1 MFLTSSAAP
10 QHPLS
15 VGGWW
20 HKQEQPHIL
29 QPFPVPVLHPLQPET
44 PASAIPI
51 ASRGAGASRE
61 EGVTPCPLCSLAAHP
76 TEHQV
81 PRGLLRGALG
91 GDRP

>member
-29 QPFPVPVLHPLQPET
+29 QPFPVPVLHPCSQKSPLLPSPLLPE
-44 PASAIPI
+44 
-51 ASRGAGASRE
+51 GQG
-61 EGVTPCPLCSLAAHP
+61 
-76 TEHQV
+76 
-81 PRGLLRGALG
+81 PRGRRESPRVPSALLQLTLQSTKSRVAFFEEL
-91 GDRP
+91 